1 MNRQTLSSILK
12 LFAIS
17 ANKQNDSDTTSIILK
32 FKSFL
37 GETIENTYID
47 EYSAE
52 FEKALD
58 EYASFSSK
66 RLSLNSVRLIRIC
79 NETSQN
85 LSHDD
90 RIQVLFY
97 LEKLLFPAN
106 EQSEEFMQLVA
117 DIYEID
123 TKILADIEN
132 LHTENPTN
140 SHRISEN
147 DNVQGVFILLSN
159 NLAAIKSLGDE
170 ISINGNILANG
181 SIELIGNESVVRIGN
196 YKKYYLNDI
205 AAIASEKHYSNS
217 FSLILNNISITRRN
231 KTYFHPL
238 SCEMH
243 SGELVGIMGRSGS
256 GKTTL
261 LKAIAGIE
269 KSHTGSIS
277 KHSTDGDSQFT
288 KAYLPQANALIPL
301 FTVREHLE
309 QRLDFLQ
316 ERTDRNEKIRQALE
330 SVELEDFSNNIV
342 AKSDGTP
349 WQISGG
355 QQKRLGIA
363 MEMLA
368 NPEVFILD
376 EPTSGLS

>member
-47 EYSAE
+47 EYTAE

-123 TKILADIEN
+123 AKILADIEN

-196 YKKYYLNDI
+196 YKKY
-205 AAIASEKHYSNS
+205 
-217 FSLILNNISITRRN
+217 
-231 KTYFHPL
+231 
-238 SCEMH
+238 
-243 SGELVGIMGRSGS
+243 
-256 GKTTL
+256 
-261 LKAIAGIE
+261 
-269 KSHTGSIS
+269 
-277 KHSTDGDSQFT
+277 
-288 KAYLPQANALIPL
+288 
-301 FTVREHLE
+301 
-309 QRLDFLQ
+309 
-316 ERTDRNEKIRQALE
+316 
-330 SVELEDFSNNIV
+330 
-342 AKSDGTP
+342 
-349 WQISGG
+349 
-355 QQKRLGIA
+355 
-363 MEMLA
+363 
-368 NPEVFILD
+368 
-376 EPTSGLS
+376 